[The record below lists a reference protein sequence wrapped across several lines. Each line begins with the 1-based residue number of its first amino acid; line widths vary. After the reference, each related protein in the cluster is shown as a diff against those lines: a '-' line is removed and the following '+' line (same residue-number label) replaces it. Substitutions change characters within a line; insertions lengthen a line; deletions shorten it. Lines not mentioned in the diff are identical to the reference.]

1 MSRYIV
7 VRLLQSAFTLFAVAL
22 VTFLLMHAVPGGPF
36 DVQAGDR
43 GVSQE
48 FIESQESYYGLND
61 SIPVQFVR
69 YVGNLLQGD
78 LGVSYQYR
86 GQTVSDLLL
95 DKLRPSF
102 ILALMSFSI
111 LIGVGIP
118 VGVFAAAKRNSGWD
132 YGVLAV
138 TSVAGAIPS
147 FVLAFILL
155 LVFAVW
161 LDAFDVRLG
170 KGFGDSLASLPNG
183 ILPAVALGANAAAL
197 LARITRS
204 AMLDVLK
211 ADYVRTA
218 YAKGLSARAVYVRH
232 ALRSALIPVVTVLG
246 PLFTFLITGSIVIES
261 IFGLPG
267 IGTEFVNAIT
277 RRDYGMIMGTT
288 LFFAAVIIAVNFVV
302 DLIYPLLDPRV
313 RLS

>member
-211 ADYVRTA
+211 TDYVRTA